1 MRPENPQACAPASF
15 AAVVTY
21 DTQAS
26 VEHRFWRHF
35 RLLWLGQLLSAV
47 GDRLHSVA
55 LVWIAVQAASSDAGW
70 VLAAGAAGRLVFGLI
85 GGAYADR
92 VDRQRLI
99 VACDLGCAAAVL
111 LLAFV
116 DLRGPAAL
124 WWLAGVSFVVG
135 TLDAFVQPALQA
147 SLPMLAPDRASL
159 QRANAWLDV
168 NRRLAMALGPAIT
181 GMLLA
186 VLPLVHFFALDA
198 LTFVAS
204 AIAVR
209 ALGRGYAWAVQ
220 AGTQREPFWLSISAG
235 MRAAWA
241 HRLLSWGIAQAG
253 LWNLVLTPALSLG
266 AALLVHDELH
276 AGPEWLGYV
285 LAAYGVGNVLANLVV
300 ARLDALPTGRTLF
313 AGAMVAALGWMLF
326 AVTTNVWLLLI
337 VTAFTAI
344 GGPMADLM
352 LLRMI
357 QNDFAPHQVG
367 RIFSLRSTFSRTA
380 SAVGMLLAVFCYGAF
395 GPRWAIGLGGALLLG
410 FAFAGWWLVGRQ
422 HDARTIARAT

>member
-1 MRPENPQACAPASF
+1 MHRLRLG
-15 AAVVTY
+15 AAVRRAVPVTERA
-21 DTQAS
+21 QLPA
-26 VEHRFWRHF
+26 EQRFWQHF

-55 LVWIAVQAASSDAGW
+55 LVWIAVQAASSGAGW

-92 VDRQRLI
+92 LDRQRLI
-99 VACDLGCAAAVL
+99 IACDLSCVAAVL
-111 LLAFV
+111 LLVGV
-116 DLRGPAAL
+116 DLGGPFAL

-135 TLDAFVQPALQA
+135 TLDAFTQPALQA
-147 SLPMLAPDRASL
+147 SLPVLAPDRASL
-159 QRANAWLDV
+159 QRANEWLNV
-168 NRRLAMALGPAIT
+168 NRRLAMALGPAVT
-181 GMLLA
+181 GVLLA
-186 VLPLVHFFALDA
+186 AIPLVQFFALDA

-209 ALGRGYAWAVQ
+209 ALGRGDAWAPQ
-220 AGTQREPFWLSISAG
+220 TSGQRKSLWLEISAG

-285 LAAYGVGNVLANLVV
+285 MAAYGVGNVAANLVV

-313 AGAMVAALGWMLF
+313 AGATVAAAGWMLF

-337 VTAFTAI
+337 VTALTAN

-357 QNDFAPHQVG
+357 QNDFAVQQVG
-367 RIFSLRSTFSRTA
+367 RVFSMRSTLSRTA
-380 SAVGMLLAVFCYGAF
+380 GALGMLLAVFWYAVL
-395 GPRWAIGLGGALLLG
+395 GPRWAIGTGGALLLG
-410 FAFAGWWLVGRQ
+410 FALVGWWLVGRS
-422 HDARTIARAT
+422 HDAAAMSARS